1 MNLNYRRTEYDLL
14 GTQTEEAI
22 RIYGLKVKWIFTQK
36 VNSDIIFGDFSH
48 YKADD
53 STSYEV
59 YVMPENAEDFDEF
72 ERLQT
77 QFPGVIGDSSMNLY
91 ISKISMRELVQK
103 SENTQNQIDVTQ
115 CNEIVQKLIGSL
127 LILPS
132 GQIMEVTN
140 LSLDVL
146 GANNAFMNAVDKN
159 VYTVKCRTYVHKA
172 SHEVS
177 VNPDIKDS
185 ESLDNGETPDMF
197 DTLDKYFIE
206 MTQRN
211 ESIKEEA
218 KNRFDKEDPVFGRF

>member
-1 MNLNYRRTEYDLL
+1 MNLNYRRVEYDLL
-14 GTQTEEAI
+14 GTQTEEVI
-22 RIYGLKVKWIFTQK
+22 RVYGLKIKWIFTQK

-59 YVMPENAEDFDEF
+59 YAMPENSEDFEEY

-77 QFPGVIGDSSMNLY
+77 QFPGVIGDSTMNLF

-103 SENTQNQIDVTQ
+103 SENTQNQIDITLA
-115 CNEIVQKLIGSL
+115 NAMVQKLIGSL

-132 GQIMEVTN
+132 GQIMEVT
-140 LSLDVL
+140 SITLDAL
-146 GANNAFMNAVDKN
+146 GANNAFANAVDKN
-159 VYTVKCRTYVHKA
+159 LYNIKCRTYIHKQ

-185 ESLDNGETPDMF
+185 ESLDTGDTPDMF

-211 ESIKEEA
+211 EEIKDEA
-218 KNRFDKEDPVFGRF
+218 KERFDKEDPVFGRF